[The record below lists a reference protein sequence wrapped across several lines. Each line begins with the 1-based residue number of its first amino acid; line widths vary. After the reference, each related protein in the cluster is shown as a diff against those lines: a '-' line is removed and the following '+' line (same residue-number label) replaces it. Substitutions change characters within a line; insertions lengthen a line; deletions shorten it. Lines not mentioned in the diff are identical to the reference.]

1 MNYSTSKQTKAAI
14 ERSFTLFKTNL
25 DTIYNTTYNIIMA
38 QWEKLLSRIKS
49 LDKNMRFAEL
59 SKILQSYGYVV
70 SQPKSGSSHYT
81 FRKPG
86 CNPITIPNHEPIKV
100 VYVRMVKEIVEAE
113 EANKKKED

>member
-1 MNYSTSKQTKAAI
+1 MNLRSLGGRKVSA
-14 ERSFTLFKTNL
+14 ERSFTPLKINL
-25 DTIYNTTYNIIMA
+25 DTIYNTTYNIVMA

-86 CNPITIPNHEPIKV
+86 CNPITIPNHEPIKF
-100 VYVRMVKEIVEAE
+100 VYVRMVREIVEAE

>member
-1 MNYSTSKQTKAAI
+1 MRKVSA
-14 ERSFTLFKTNL
+14 ERSFTPLKINL
-25 DTIYNTTYNIIMA
+25 DTIYNTTYNIVMA

-81 FRKPG
+81 FRKPR

-100 VYVRMVKEIVEAE
+100 VYVRMVKEIVESE
-113 EANKKKED
+113 ESSKKKED